1 MRRAAAAKA
10 DAGALPG
17 WDLSDLYPGP
27 RSDEVR
33 RDLEQ
38 AAAAAEAL
46 HEEFAGRV
54 GDLDGEILADL
65 IARYEAIKETLERL
79 TSYAYLVY
87 CTAMDDAETAQFFQT
102 VREETTATES
112 RLLFLTLELNRIEED
127 ALADKLKAPAL
138 ARYAPWVRD
147 VRAFRPFQLS
157 DEVERLLLEK
167 QVAGRAA
174 WMRLFDETM
183 AALRFSVRGEALGS
197 AEALNLLSD
206 KDREVRK
213 EAAQALGT
221 VLGEN
226 VRTFALITNT
236 LAKDKE
242 IEDQWRGF
250 ERPISARN
258 LGNRVEDEVV
268 DALIAAVEAA
278 APRLAHRYYALKARW
293 MGVDRLDYWDRNA
306 PLPEDDDRTVGWDE
320 AISTVLAAYRAFS
333 PELAGIGRRFFD
345 NDWIDVPV
353 RNGKSPGAFAHP
365 TVPGAHP
372 YLLLNYQGKARDVMI
387 LAHELGHGV
396 HQVLAGGQ
404 GLLLA
409 ETPLTL
415 AETASVFGEQLTFR
429 ALLDGESEPE
439 RRRVMLAGKVE
450 DMLNTVVR
458 QVAFC
463 AFERR
468 VHEERRAGEL
478 TPERLSEHWL
488 AVQSESLGPAL
499 RFHDEYRFYWAYI
512 PHFIHAPFYVY
523 AYAFGECLVNA
534 LYAVYRAEPA
544 GFEQKYL
551 DMLRAGGSLRHREL
565 LAPFGLDA
573 SDPAFWSRG
582 LDVIAGFVD
591 EPGGGALA
599 RKLNPFGEPDREPGA
614 ALDGGAERLVAGRP
628 LRPVG
633 EAGLAVPG
641 LVGAELLKRLAQVG
655 LVLAEFL
662 GLRRV
667 MLLDHFLD
675 RDGARHRRPLAE
687 QRARRTQRIACDVPD
702 RGECGRPHPALDQQR
717 VEGIQMRLLRLGH
730 FADRGRG
737 AAAAEHRELAVVDPL
752 GAVLAGVIHADHAG
766 DRLLWRGVAGEPVLA
781 RDRGPRLFALL
792 FVVHVRALHDRATP

>member
-54 GDLDGEILADL
+54 GDLDGETLADL

-112 RLLFLTLELNRIEED
+112 RLLFLTLELNRIEDD

-183 AALRFSVRGEALGS
+183 AALRFPVRGEALGS

-206 KDREVRK
+206 KDRDVRR

-478 TPERLSEHWL
+478 TPDRLSEHWL

-573 SDPAFWSRG
+573 SEPAFWSRG

-591 EPGGGALA
+591 EL
-599 RKLNPFGEPDREPGA
+599 EA
-614 ALDGGAERLVAGRP
+614 AL
-628 LRPVG
+628 
-633 EAGLAVPG
+633 
-641 LVGAELLKRLAQVG
+641 
-655 LVLAEFL
+655 
-662 GLRRV
+662 
-667 MLLDHFLD
+667 
-675 RDGARHRRPLAE
+675 
-687 QRARRTQRIACDVPD
+687 
-702 RGECGRPHPALDQQR
+702 
-717 VEGIQMRLLRLGH
+717 
-730 FADRGRG
+730 
-737 AAAAEHRELAVVDPL
+737 
-752 GAVLAGVIHADHAG
+752 
-766 DRLLWRGVAGEPVLA
+766 
-781 RDRGPRLFALL
+781 
-792 FVVHVRALHDRATP
+792 